1 MELTPSDLWTRVLET
16 VRQGMPEQSY
26 RTWLAASR
34 ATGLTDSE
42 LLIEAPSEFHVEWM
56 EDKYG
61 PILHQVVEKVAGRPL
76 KLVIRCS
83 DEAPPSPLPDVEVT
97 STRIPAP
104 PGPGSRRSGSQ
115 SGPPPTP
122 SLNER
127 YTFDRFVVGNNNQLA
142 WAASRAVSEKPARMY
157 NPLFLYGNVGLGK
170 THLMHAVGHAILEQ
184 SPGQR
189 VAYVTAE
196 GFMNEMVNSIQKGT
210 NAQFRQKYREIDLLL
225 VDDVHFLE
233 RKEATQEEFFHTF
246 NALHDARKQI
256 ILTSDSPPKDLP
268 QVEDRLVSRFE
279 WGLVV
284 DIKSPD
290 YETRVAIL
298 RKKAADDNFTLD
310 DEVMDY
316 IARSCTSSV
325 RELEGAVIKLLAYS
339 SLRRE
344 DITVELARTALKGM
358 LRSEDRPSQPRLT
371 PAAIR
376 DRVAEEW
383 NVTPEALASRRR
395 TKDVTVPRQVAM
407 FLIKELLDPS
417 LVQIGRSFGDRDH
430 STVIHSIRKIEGL
443 VDEDPEFASRVDTL
457 RRALAT
463 PGKP

>member
-1 MELTPSDLWTRVLET
+1 MELTPPELWSRVLDT
-16 VRQGMPEQSY
+16 VREGMPEQSF
-26 RTWLAASR
+26 RTWLAGSR
-34 ATGLTDSE
+34 AVGMTDGE
-42 LLIEAPSEFHVEWM
+42 LFVEAPSDFHVEWM

-61 PILHQVVEKVAGRPL
+61 PALTRVVERITGRPL

-83 DEAPPSPLPDVEVT
+83 DDATEPELPDLELAPQRPSAPASPPAART
-97 STRIPAP
+97 S
-104 PGPGSRRSGSQ
+104 PGGDPL
-115 SGPPPTP
+115 
-122 SLNER
+122 LNDR

-142 WAASRAVSEKPARMY
+142 WAASRAVAEKPARMY
-157 NPLFLYGNVGLGK
+157 NPLFLYGKVGLGK
-170 THLMHAVGHAILEQ
+170 THLMHAVGHAILER
-184 SPGQR
+184 SPEKR

-196 GFMNEMVNSIQKGT
+196 GFMNEMVRSIQKTT
-210 NAQFRQKYREIDLLL
+210 NAEFRRKYREIDLLL
-225 VDDVHFLE
+225 VDDVHFLGGRE
-233 RKEATQEEFFHTF
+233 GTQEEFFHTF

-298 RKKAADDNFTLD
+298 RKKAADDDLTLD

-344 DITVELARTALKGM
+344 DITVDLAQRALQGM
-358 LRSEDRPSQPRLT
+358 LRGGGSGHPPAPLLT
-371 PAAIR
+371 PMQIR
-376 DRVAEEW
+376 DRTAAAW
-383 NVTPEALASRRR
+383 GVTPEALASRRR
-395 TKDVTVPRQVAM
+395 TKDITMPRQVAM
-407 FLIKELLDPS
+407 YLIRELLDLS
-417 LVQIGRSFGDRDH
+417 LSRTGELFGGRDH
-430 STVIHSIRKIEGL
+430 STVIHSVNKVEGKL
-443 VDEDPEFASRVDTL
+443 EEDPDFARRVEAL
-457 RRALAT
+457 RQSLEAGG
-463 PGKP
+463 P